1 MTTSKAEEI
10 MEQFLEME
18 VKNDLFERLQIK
30 QIKIWHYIRYEIYNM
45 MSEILGNIFNPNRS
59 KKLLNEKNTL
69 YDWIDENVL
78 KNQLLIS
85 HKDVL
90 IINHPRRA
98 KQGDYYKCLYTDE
111 WLKNFARSYYVFEM
125 KYDGKIHYKP
135 VKTENL
141 RYIDKDKFIKIFN
154 KKYCFDSYRSDCEK
168 CANEL
173 IQILE
178 QEFKVNLPY
187 RYKKDIK
194 QLVYNMSVNRE
205 IVRDY
210 YGYILERIRP
220 KVIIYV
226 IGYGFDQMIL
236 AELGK
241 EMGIPT
247 IELEHGHMSRG
258 HLAYNFRNHSMLK
271 AFPDY
276 LFVTGQHDK
285 DTVRAPLDDDHI
297 CVVGSPELDAKIDYY
312 KKNLSGKH
320 KKIIITFISSGEA
333 EIAEAAMELCG
344 KLDGG
349 KYHVYLK
356 LHPSEYT
363 NWRRKYRNIEKTGLH
378 VVDDSKHDIHYY
390 LAVSD
395 FVIGITSTALFEAT
409 RFNCNILIF
418 KGGLSFKSQTL
429 IETGNGYCIDSM
441 DEAVAKIESIKTK
454 RKPSEYYYCSNS
466 CKRMYKAI
474 DDIISKS
481 QLQKM

>member
-18 VKNDLFERLQIK
+18 VKNDFFERLQIK

-111 WLKNFARSYYVFEM
+111 WLKNFARSYYVFEL

-154 KKYCFDSYRSDCEK
+154 KKYRFDSYRSDCEK

-178 QEFKVNLPY
+178 QEFTVNLPY

-226 IGYGFDQMIL
+226 IGYGFDQMML

-241 EMGIPT
+241 ELGIPT
-247 IELEHGHMSRG
+247 IELEHGHTTDT
-258 HLAYNFRNHSMLK
+258 LPYVFKEKYTLK
-271 AFPDY
+271 SLPDY
-276 LFVTGQHDK
+276 FFVTGQQDK
-285 DTVRAPLDDDHI
+285 EYLQMPLDDDHI
-297 CVVGSPELDAKIDYY
+297 YVVGSPELDAKINYY
-312 KKNLSGKH
+312 KKKLFGKH
-320 KKIIITFISSGEA
+320 KKTIITFISSGEA

-344 KLDGG
+344 KLDNS
-349 KYHVYLK
+349 KYYVYLK

-363 NWRRKYRNIEKTGLH
+363 SWRRKYRNIEKTGLH
-378 VVDDSKHDIHYY
+378 VVDDSKHDLHYY

-395 FVIGITSTALFEAT
+395 FVIGIASTALFEAT
-409 RFNCNILIF
+409 RFNCNILIY
-418 KGGLSFKSQTL
+418 KRGLYFKSKTL
-429 IETGNGYCIDSM
+429 IETGCGIYIDSM
-441 DEAVAKIESIKTK
+441 DEAVDKIESIKTK

-481 QLQKM
+481 QFQKI